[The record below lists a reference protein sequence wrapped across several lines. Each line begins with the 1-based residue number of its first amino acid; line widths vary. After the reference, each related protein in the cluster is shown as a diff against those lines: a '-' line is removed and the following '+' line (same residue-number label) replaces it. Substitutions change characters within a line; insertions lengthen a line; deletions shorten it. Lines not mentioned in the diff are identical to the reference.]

1 MQIKLPRYYPDRV
14 AKKIFTKE
22 SYGSKGEI
30 KIVFI
35 EYCNDRDLLTTGP
48 YILWHDSFKG
58 MEDCFVNGRIS
69 AHHIWKIIKYHFKVK
84 YA

>member
-1 MQIKLPRYYPDRV
+1 MHIKLPQYYPDKV
-14 AKKIFTKE
+14 ARRIFKKD

-30 KIVFI
+30 KLAFI
-35 EYCNDRDLLTTGP
+35 DYARRYDLLTGGT
-48 YILWHDSFKG
+48 YIVWHNSFKG

-69 AHHIWKIIKYHFKVK
+69 GHHIWKIIKFHFKVK